1 MSTGG
6 KLGVELN
13 SFLAGL
19 LICYIPFLSLFLAVI
34 QLKRSYQSVKSNERR
49 DQILQ
54 VLAGMLEYPQQ
65 IKITTGALAVQLG
78 ISKSSMYRCFSNKSQ
93 MFEALIEFIERTL
106 FVLINKILQ
115 EEQCGTK
122 RIENLLLLL
131 LGFSQKNPGMTRI
144 LIGDVLVN
152 ENEHL
157 QLRINQL
164 HDRLEAT
171 LKQALRFAVSERQI
185 NANLDVVVQAN
196 LFMCFVIGRWY
207 QFVKSGFRRGPLA
220 DWEVQRLILLPP
232 PLL

>member
-54 VLAGMLEYPQQ
+54 VLAAMLEHPQQ
-65 IKITTGALAVQLG
+65 IKITTGVLAVQLG
-78 ISKSSMYRCFSNKSQ
+78 ISKSSIYRCFSNKSQ

-115 EEQCGTK
+115 EEQCGVK

-144 LIGDVLVN
+144 LIGDILV
-152 ENEHL
+152 NEHL

-185 NANLDVVVQAN
+185 NANLDVVAQAN

-220 DWEVQRLILLPP
+220 NWEVQRLILLPP

>member
-19 LICYIPFLSLFLAVI
+19 LVCYIPFLSLFLAVI

-49 DQILQ
+49 EQILQ
-54 VLAGMLEYPQQ
+54 ALAEMLEYPQQ
-65 IKITTGALAVQLG
+65 IRITTGMLAAQLG
-78 ISKSSMYRCFSNKSQ
+78 ISKSSIYRCFSNKSQ

-115 EEQCGTK
+115 EEQCGVK
-122 RIENLLLLL
+122 QIENLLLLL

-144 LIGDVLVN
+144 LIGDVLIN

-157 QLRINQL
+157 QLRIN
-164 HDRLEAT
+164 RLQAT
-171 LKQALRFAVSERQI
+171 LKQTLRFAVSERQI
-185 NANLDVVVQAN
+185 NANLDVVAQAN

-207 QFVKSGFRRGPLA
+207 QFVKSGFRGDPLA
-220 DWEVQRLILLPP
+220 NWEVQRLTLLPP
-232 PLL
+232 ELL

>member
-1 MSTGG
+1 M
-6 KLGVELN
+6 
-13 SFLAGL
+13 
-19 LICYIPFLSLFLAVI
+19 
-34 QLKRSYQSVKSNERR
+34 SVKSSKRK

-54 VLAGMLEYPQQ
+54 ALAGMLEHPQR
-65 IKITTGALAVQLG
+65 IKITTAALAAQLE
-78 ISKSSMYRCFSNKSQ
+78 ISESSLYRCFSNKSQ

-115 EEQCGTK
+115 EENCGVK
-122 RIENLLLLL
+122 QIESLLLLL

-144 LIGDVLVN
+144 LIGDALAN

-171 LKQALRFAVSERQI
+171 LKQALRFAVSEHKI
-185 NANLDVVVQAN
+185 NANFDVVAQAN

-207 QFVKSGFRRGPLA
+207 QFVKSEFRRDPIA
-220 DWEVQRLILLPP
+220 NWEVQRLVLLPSE
-232 PLL
+232 LL

>member
-1 MSTGG
+1 M
-6 KLGVELN
+6 
-13 SFLAGL
+13 
-19 LICYIPFLSLFLAVI
+19 
-34 QLKRSYQSVKSNERR
+34 SVKSSKRK

-54 VLAGMLEYPQQ
+54 ALAGMLEHPQR
-65 IKITTGALAVQLG
+65 IKITTAALAAQLE
-78 ISKSSMYRCFSNKSQ
+78 ISESSLYRCFSNKSQ

-115 EEQCGTK
+115 EENCGVK
-122 RIENLLLLL
+122 QIESLLLLL

-144 LIGDVLVN
+144 LIGDALAN

-171 LKQALRFAVSERQI
+171 LKQALRFAVSEHKI
-185 NANLDVVVQAN
+185 NANFDVVAQAN

-207 QFVKSGFRRGPLA
+207 QFVKSEFRRDPIA
-220 DWEVQRLILLPP
+220 NWEVQRLALLPSE
-232 PLL
+232 LL

>member
-1 MSTGG
+1 M
-6 KLGVELN
+6 
-13 SFLAGL
+13 
-19 LICYIPFLSLFLAVI
+19 
-34 QLKRSYQSVKSNERR
+34 KRASQSIKSNERK

-54 VLAGMLEYPQQ
+54 ALAGMLEHPQR
-65 IKITTGALAVQLG
+65 IRVTVAALAAQLG
-78 ISKSSMYRCFSNKSQ
+78 VSESSLYRYFSNKSR

-115 EEQCGTK
+115 EENCGAK

-131 LGFSQKNPGMTRI
+131 LGFSQKNPGMTRL
-144 LIGDVLVN
+144 LIGDALVN

-171 LKQALRFAVSERQI
+171 LKQALRFAVNERQI
-185 NANLDVVVQAN
+185 NASFDIAAQAN

-207 QFVKSGFRRGPLA
+207 QFVKSEFRRDPLA
-220 DWEVQRLILLPP
+220 NWELQRLTLLPSE
-232 PLL
+232 LL